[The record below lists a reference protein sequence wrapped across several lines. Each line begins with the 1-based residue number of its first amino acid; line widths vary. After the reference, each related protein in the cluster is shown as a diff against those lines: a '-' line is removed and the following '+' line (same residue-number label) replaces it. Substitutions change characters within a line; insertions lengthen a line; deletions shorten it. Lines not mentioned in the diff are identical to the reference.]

1 MSLRTRDVAGAVFAL
16 AVAAL
21 FVRLGFWQLARLHER
36 KAQNAI
42 IAGRRALPPVELP
55 MHRLA
60 PDALRDRRAL
70 ARGVYDYAH
79 ERVWTGR
86 TFEGAPGVALLTPLR
101 LSDGSA
107 VFVDRGWVSSPD
119 ASHVDQARYR
129 EGDSVE
135 VQGLVLPVP
144 RDRGDVDPA
153 RLRDSLPY
161 PLLPVVV
168 QLSDTAAPHP
178 AGLRRW
184 RPPALDDGP
193 HMSYAIQWFSF
204 ALIVVIGTVVLLWR
218 VARTTT

>member
-1 MSLRTRDVAGAVFAL
+1 MSLRTREVAGAVFAL